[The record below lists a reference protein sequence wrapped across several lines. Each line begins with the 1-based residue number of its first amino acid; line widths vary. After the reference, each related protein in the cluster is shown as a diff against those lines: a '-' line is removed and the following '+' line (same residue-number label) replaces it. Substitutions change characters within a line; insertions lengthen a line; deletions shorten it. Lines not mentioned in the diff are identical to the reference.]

1 VPLASGSFL
10 RQYQILEPI
19 GAGGMGE
26 VYRALDTRL
35 ERHVAVKILPERTA
49 QDAEARQRFE
59 REARAI
65 AALSHPAIVTIHEFT
80 ITETVLFAVMELLE
94 GDTLRSRLIEGPLA
108 WRPAVEIAAA
118 VADGLAAAHAKD
130 VIHRDLKPE
139 NIILVPGHG
148 PKILD
153 FGLARHSPLVPVAA
167 GESET
172 IAGTLP
178 GIVLGTLGYMSPEQ
192 LSGLAADAR
201 SDVFALGCILFEM
214 LTGRR
219 PFGGDT
225 PQEIV
230 AATLRDRP
238 PRLQGLHPP
247 APAELGRIVEHCLA
261 HSPERRF
268 GTARDLAHALGA
280 TLTGSGSAPVT
291 IRKRPTRSKSIAVLP
306 FENSGG
312 DESLDYVSDGLTESI
327 INSLSQL
334 PDLRVVPRGSVFRYK
349 GVKVDPGAAAL
360 ALNARTLLTGRV
372 ARRADQ
378 LTVQAE
384 LVDSASESQLWGE
397 QYRRPL
403 AEMQGMQEEIAWHIS
418 EALRIRLTGEQK
430 KRLTRKKTHSGDAY
444 QEHLRGRY
452 HWNRWTPEGFRAA
465 VEHFERAVA
474 LDPTYAPAWAG
485 IGDASGALAFYGLID
500 PSMGWPKAQHAALRA
515 VQLDDRLP
523 DAHTTLALVHMFHT
537 WNWSEAEREFRRALD
552 LNANHALA
560 RTFFGMYLGVVQ
572 RTEGIDESRRA
583 VELEPMSLL
592 FNLNFGW
599 ALYQARRY
607 PEAIRQ
613 AHHVLEL
620 DPTVHEAHALA
631 ATVNELLGNYP
642 AAARHVTSAFQS
654 LGAHAEG
661 GTALAIPLRT
671 ESAEA
676 YWRSRIQL
684 MDSIPGARERLPQV
698 FIAAQIGI
706 GNIDGALDL
715 MERLVEIHSGHC
727 VFLKSDPAYDA
738 LKGRPRYEALIAR
751 VFPPRTASTPHK
763 AST

>member
-19 GAGGMGE
+19 GAGTMGE

-35 ERHVAVKILPERTA
+35 ERQVAVKILPERTA
-49 QDAEARQRFE
+49 QDSDARQRFE

-94 GDTLRSRLIEGPLA
+94 GETLRSRLIEGPLT
-108 WRPAVEIAAA
+108 WKPAVEIAAA

-139 NIILVPGHG
+139 NVFLVPGHG

-172 IAGTLP
+172 LAGTLP

-192 LSGLAADAR
+192 LKGLTADAR

-214 LTGRR
+214 LTGQR
-219 PFGGDT
+219 PFSGST
-225 PQEIV
+225 PQEIMV
-230 AATLRDRP
+230 ATLRDRP
-238 PRLQGLHPP
+238 PRLPGLHPP
-247 APAELGRIVEHCLA
+247 APAELGRIIEHCLA
-261 HSPERRF
+261 HYPERRF

-280 TLTGSGSAPVT
+280 TLTGSGSAPAAG
-291 IRKRPTRSKSIAVLP
+291 RKRPTRSKSIAVLP
-306 FENSGG
+306 FENSAA
-312 DESLDYVSDGLTESI
+312 DETLDYVSDGLTESI

-349 GVKVDPGAAAL
+349 GVSVDPGAAGL

-372 ARRADQ
+372 ARRGDQ
-378 LTVQAE
+378 LIVQAE
-384 LVDSASESQLWGE
+384 LVDSATESQLWGE
-397 QYRRPL
+397 QYRRPFT
-403 AEMQGMQEEIAWHIS
+403 EMQGMQEEIAWHIS
-418 EALRIRLTGEQK
+418 EAMRIRLTGEQK
-430 KRLTRKKTHSGDAY
+430 KRLTRKKTQSSDAY

-452 HWNRWTPEGFRAA
+452 HWNRWTPDGFRAA

-485 IGDASGALAFYGLID
+485 IGDASGALAFYDLVE
-500 PSMGWPKAQHAALRA
+500 PAAGWPKARDAALRA

-523 DAHTTLALVHMFHT
+523 DAHTTLALVHMFHS
-537 WNWSEAEREFRRALD
+537 WNWLEAEREFLRAIE
-552 LNANHALA
+552 LNPSHALA
-560 RTFFGMYLGVVQ
+560 RSFLGMFFAIHMRLEEANEQ
-572 RTEGIDESRRA
+572 SRRA

-592 FNLNFGW
+592 LNLNLGW
-599 ALYQARRY
+599 SLYQARRY

-620 DPTVHEAHALA
+620 DPTFHEAHALA
-631 ATVNELLGNYP
+631 ATTHERLGDYA
-642 AAARHVTSAFQS
+642 AAARYVTGALQS
-654 LGAHAEG
+654 LGAPTDEAA
-661 GTALAIPLRT
+661 TLAMPLRT
-671 ESAEA
+671 ESPAA
-676 YWRSRIQL
+676 YWQSRL
-684 MDSIPGARERLPQV
+684 KMMEAIPGARGRMPQV
-698 FIAAQIGI
+698 FITAHLGI
-706 GNIDGALDL
+706 GDVDGAIRI
-715 MERLVEIHSGHC
+715 MERLVEMRSGHC
-727 VFLKSDPAYDA
+727 VFLKSDPAYEV
-738 LKGRPRYEALIAR
+738 LRGEPRYEAIVAR
-751 VFPPRTASTPHK
+751 VFP
-763 AST
+763 